1 MKSNDISLL
10 GETIFSCFFVAWIVL
25 VMGGLAAVF
34 LSKDAAFKRWWFP
47 RLMISG
53 GFFMISL
60 PTTIMVL
67 QSKSLKAL
75 SVLVV
80 LVPMVSLFIY
90 LNIKS
95 IKFCD
100 RCGATCRE
108 VSWFSRIRFCSWC
121 GAELEA
127 KPKPDI
133 DPLE

>member
-1 MKSNDISLL
+1 M
-10 GETIFSCFFVAWIVL
+10 IF
-25 VMGGLAAVF
+25 GG
-34 LSKDAAFKRWWFP
+34 
-47 RLMISG
+47 I
-53 GFFMISL
+53 FMVSL

-100 RCGATCRE
+100 RCGATCHE
-108 VSWFSRIRFCSWC
+108 FSWLSRMKFCSRC

>member
-10 GETIFSCFFVAWIVL
+10 GETLFSCFFVTWIVL
-25 VMGGLAAVF
+25 MLGGMVAVS
-34 LSKDAAFKRWWFP
+34 LSKDATFKRWWFP
-47 RLMISG
+47 RLMIFG
-53 GFFMISL
+53 GFFMVSL

-67 QSKSLKAL
+67 QSDFKAL
-75 SVLVV
+75 AALVV
-80 LVPMVSLFIY
+80 FIPLISLVIY

-95 IKFCD
+95 TKFCD

-108 VSWFSRIRFCSWC
+108 LRQFSKARFCSRC
-121 GAELEA
+121 GAELDA

>member
-10 GETIFSCFFVAWIVL
+10 GETLFSCFFVTWIL
-25 VMGGLAAVF
+25 LMLGGMVAVS

-47 RLMISG
+47 RLMIFG
-53 GFFMISL
+53 GIFMVSL

-67 QSKSLKAL
+67 QSDFEAL
-75 SVLVV
+75 AALVV
-80 LVPMVSLFIY
+80 FVPLICLIIY

-95 IKFCD
+95 TKFCD
-100 RCGATCRE
+100 RCGAACRE
-108 VSWFSRIRFCSWC
+108 FSWLSRMKFCSRC

-127 KPKPDI
+127 KPKPNI